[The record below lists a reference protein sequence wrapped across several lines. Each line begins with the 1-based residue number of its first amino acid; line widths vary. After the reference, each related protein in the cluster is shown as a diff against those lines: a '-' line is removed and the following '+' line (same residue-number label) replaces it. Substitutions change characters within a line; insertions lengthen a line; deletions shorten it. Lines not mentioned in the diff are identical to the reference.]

1 MDTEASNYNKSADS
15 PVESVSERSQ
25 HWACFKAVA
34 AKHGR
39 SAVNTAAHDVCRALL
54 LLLLLSGLLIAL
66 LLATLSRILLLL
78 TRLLIL
84 LAALVLLAALF
95 WSVHVI
101 SFDWD

>member
-15 PVESVSERSQ
+15 PVKSVSGRSQ
-25 HWACFKAVA
+25 QWASFNAVMS
-34 AKHGR
+34 R